1 MGETGLDF
9 IGFLI
14 VISGYCKRDGF
25 RSSLAR
31 KRK

>member
-1 MGETGLDF
+1 MGEAELDF

-14 VISGYCKRDGF
+14 VISGYWKRQGF

-31 KRK
+31 KR